1 MQWIEEQFQKPYA
14 PKAYSE
20 LDAYVRQSA
29 AEARKLTPTPRESA
43 VLIVIHP
50 HEGDA
55 GITLIQRPVYNGVH
69 SGQMAFPGG
78 KKDEG
83 DESLLHTAL
92 RELSEEVRLSLP
104 TEREY
109 FMLNEIFIPPSRLLV
124 QPFATVLNEIPNF
137 IPDEREVAALVPI
150 PLAHFGAKMKTERMD
165 IFVPHIQQTKSVP
178 AIRYEDYLI
187 WGATAMMLFELRD
200 RLDLKNKYE

>member
-1 MQWIEEQFQKPYA
+1 MQWIEEQFQKPFA

-29 AEARKLTPTPRESA
+29 AEARLQSPHPRESA
-43 VLIVIHP
+43 VLILIHP
-50 HEGDA
+50 HQGDGA
-55 GITLIQRPVYNGVH
+55 ITLIKRPIYEGVH

-78 KKDEG
+78 KKDDS

-92 RELSEEVRLSLP
+92 REVHEEVGIQLP
-104 TEREY
+104 TEKKY
-109 FMLNEIFIPPSRLLV
+109 YVLNEIFIPPSQLLV
-124 QPFATVLNEIPNF
+124 QPFATVLDHEPIFIPN
-137 IPDEREVAALVPI
+137 ENEVAQLVPI
-150 PLAHFGAKMKTERMD
+150 PLAHFGASMKTEQME
-165 IFVPHIQQTKSVP
+165 IFLPHIQEKKTVP
-178 AIRYEDYLI
+178 AIRFEEYLI

>member
-1 MQWIEEQFQKPYA
+1 MQWIEEQLQKPFE

-20 LDAYVRQSA
+20 LDAYIRESA
-29 AEARKLTPTPRESA
+29 AEARKLTPSPRESA
-43 VLIVIHP
+43 VVIVLHP

-55 GITLIQRPVYNGVH
+55 GLTLIQRPVYDGVH

-78 KKDEG
+78 KKDAS

-92 RELSEEVRLSLP
+92 RELSEEVGLSLP
-104 TEREY
+104 TEKRY
-109 FMLNEIFIPPSRLLV
+109 YPLNEIFIPPSRLLV
-124 QPFATVLNEIPNF
+124 QPFATVLNETPNF
-137 IPDEREVAALVPI
+137 IPDEKEVAALVPI
-150 PLAHFGAKMKTERMD
+150 PLGHFGAKMKTERMD
-165 IFVPHIQQTKSVP
+165 IFMPHIQQTKSVP
-178 AIRYEDYLI
+178 AIRFEDYLI

>member
-1 MQWIEEQFQKPYA
+1 MQWIEEQFQKHFA

-29 AEARKLTPTPRESA
+29 AEARLQSPHPRESA
-43 VLIVIHP
+43 VLILIHP
-50 HEGDA
+50 HQGDA
-55 GITLIQRPVYNGVH
+55 AITLIKRPIYEGVH

-78 KKDEG
+78 KKDDS

-92 RELSEEVRLSLP
+92 REVHEEVGIQLP
-104 TEREY
+104 TEKKY
-109 FMLNEIFIPPSRLLV
+109 YVLNEIFIPPSQLLV
-124 QPFATVLNEIPNF
+124 QPFATVLNHEPIFIPNE
-137 IPDEREVAALVPI
+137 DEVEQLVLI
-150 PLAHFGAKMKTERMD
+150 PLAHFGAKMKTEQME
-165 IFVPHIQQTKSVP
+165 IFMPHIQETKTVP
-178 AIRYEDYLI
+178 AIRFEEYLI

>member
-1 MQWIEEQFQKPYA
+1 MHWIEEQFKKPFE

-20 LDAYVRQSA
+20 LDAYIRESA

-43 VLIVIHP
+43 VLILIHP
-50 HEGDA
+50 HQGDA
-55 GITLIQRPVYNGVH
+55 GITLIKRPVYAGVH

-78 KKDEG
+78 KKDDS
-83 DESLLHTAL
+83 DESLIHTAL
-92 RELSEEVRLSLP
+92 REVHEEVGIQLP
-104 TEREY
+104 TESNY
-109 FMLNEIFIPPSRLLV
+109 FVLNEIFIPPSQLLV
-124 QPFATVLNEIPNF
+124 QPFATVLNHEPVFIPN
-137 IPDEREVAALVPI
+137 ENEVAALVPI

-165 IFVPHIQQTKSVP
+165 IFMPHIQQTKAVP
-178 AIRYEDYLI
+178 AIRFEEYLI

>member
-1 MQWIEEQFQKPYA
+1 MQWIEEQLKKPFE

-20 LDAYVRQSA
+20 LDAYIRESA
-29 AEARKLTPTPRESA
+29 AEARKLTPAPRESA
-43 VLIVIHP
+43 VVIVVHP

-55 GITLIQRPVYNGVH
+55 GITLIQRPVYSGVH

-92 RELSEEVRLSLP
+92 RELNEEVGISLP
-104 TEREY
+104 TEKKY
-109 FMLNEIFIPPSRLLV
+109 YVLNEIFIPPSQLLV
-124 QPFATVLNEIPNF
+124 QPFATVLSHEPVFIPN
-137 IPDEREVAALVPI
+137 ENEVAQLVPI
-150 PLAHFGAKMKTERMD
+150 PLAHFGASMKTEKME
-165 IFVPHIQQTKSVP
+165 IFMPHIQETKAVP
-178 AIRYEDYLI
+178 AIRFEEYLI

>member
-1 MQWIEEQFQKPYA
+1 MQWIEEQLQKPFE

-20 LDAYVRQSA
+20 LDAYIRESA

-43 VLIVIHP
+43 VLILIHP
-50 HEGDA
+50 HQGDA
-55 GITLIQRPVYNGVH
+55 GITLIKRPVYAGGH

-78 KKDEG
+78 KKDDS

-92 RELSEEVRLSLP
+92 REVHEEVGIQLP
-104 TEREY
+104 TESNY
-109 FMLNEIFIPPSRLLV
+109 FVLNEIFIPPSQLLV
-124 QPFATVLNEIPNF
+124 QPFATVLNHEPVFIPN
-137 IPDEREVAALVPI
+137 ENEVAALVPI

-165 IFVPHIQQTKSVP
+165 IFMPHIQQTKSVP
-178 AIRYEDYLI
+178 AIRYDDYLI

-200 RLDLKNKYE
+200 RLDLINKYE

>member
-1 MQWIEEQFQKPYA
+1 MQWIEEQFQKPFA

-29 AEARKLTPTPRESA
+29 AEARLQSPHPRESA
-43 VLIVIHP
+43 VLILIHP
-50 HEGDA
+50 HQGDA
-55 GITLIQRPVYNGVH
+55 AITLIKRPIYEGVH

-78 KKDEG
+78 KKDDS

-92 RELSEEVRLSLP
+92 REVHEEVGIQLP
-104 TEREY
+104 TEKKY
-109 FMLNEIFIPPSRLLV
+109 YVLNEIFIPPSQLLV
-124 QPFATVLNEIPNF
+124 QPFATVLNHEPVFIPN
-137 IPDEREVAALVPI
+137 ESEVAQLVPV
-150 PLAHFGAKMKTERMD
+150 PLGHFGAKMKTEQME
-165 IFVPHIQQTKSVP
+165 IFMPHIQETKTVP
-178 AIRYEDYLI
+178 AIRFEEYLI

>member
-1 MQWIEEQFQKPYA
+1 MQWIEEQFKKPFE

-20 LDAYVRQSA
+20 LDAYIRESA

-43 VLIVIHP
+43 VLILIHP
-50 HEGDA
+50 HQGDA
-55 GITLIQRPVYNGVH
+55 GITLIKRPIYEGVH

-78 KKDEG
+78 KKDHD

-92 RELSEEVRLSLP
+92 RELSEEVGLSLP
-104 TEREY
+104 TEKKY
-109 FMLNEIFIPPSRLLV
+109 FRLNEIFIPPSQLLV
-124 QPFATVLNEIPNF
+124 QPFATVLNHEPVFIPN
-137 IPDEREVAALVPI
+137 ENEVAALVPI

-165 IFVPHIQQTKSVP
+165 IFMPHIQQTKSVP
-178 AIRYEDYLI
+178 AIRYDDYLI

>member
-1 MQWIEEQFQKPYA
+1 MQWIEEQLQKPFE
-14 PKAYSE
+14 PKVYSE
-20 LDAYVRQSA
+20 LDAYIRESA

-43 VLIVIHP
+43 VVIVIHP

-55 GITLIQRPVYNGVH
+55 GLTLIQRPVYNGVH

-92 RELSEEVRLSLP
+92 RELSEEVGLSLP
-104 TEREY
+104 TENKYYR
-109 FMLNEIFIPPSRLLV
+109 LNEIFIPPSRMLV
-124 QPFATVLNEIPNF
+124 QPFATVLNEKPNF
-137 IPDEREVAALVPI
+137 IPDEKEVAALVPI

-165 IFVPHIQQTKSVP
+165 IFMPHIKETKTVP
-178 AIRYEDYLI
+178 AIRFEEHLI

>member
-1 MQWIEEQFQKPYA
+1 MQWIEEQLQKPFE
-14 PKAYSE
+14 PRSYSE
-20 LDAYVRQSA
+20 LDAYIRQSA
-29 AEARKLTPTPRESA
+29 TEARLLEPLPRESA
-43 VLIVIHP
+43 VVIVLHP

-55 GITLIQRPVYNGVH
+55 GLTLIQRPVYNGVH

-78 KKDEG
+78 KKDEE

-92 RELSEEVRLSLP
+92 RELNEEVGLSLP
-104 TEREY
+104 TEKNY
-109 FMLNEIFIPPSRLLV
+109 FVLNEIFIPPSRMLV

-137 IPDEREVAALVPI
+137 IPDEKEVAALVPI
-150 PLAHFGAKMKTERMD
+150 PLAHFGSNMKTERMD
-165 IFVPHIQQTKSVP
+165 IFMPHIQQTKSVP
-178 AIRYEDYLI
+178 AIRYDDYLI

>member
-1 MQWIEEQFQKPYA
+1 MQWIEEQLQKPFE

-20 LDAYVRQSA
+20 LDAYIRESA

-43 VLIVIHP
+43 VVIVIHP

-92 RELSEEVRLSLP
+92 RELKEEVGLSLP
-104 TEREY
+104 TENNY
-109 FMLNEIFIPPSRLLV
+109 FMLNEIFIPPSQLLV
-124 QPFATVLNEIPNF
+124 QPFATVLNHAPVFIPN
-137 IPDEREVAALVPI
+137 ENEVAQLVPI
-150 PLAHFGAKMKTERMD
+150 PLGHFGAKMKTEQME
-165 IFVPHIQQTKSVP
+165 IFMPHIRQTKSVP
-178 AIRYEDYLI
+178 AIRYNDYLI

>member
-1 MQWIEEQFQKPYA
+1 MQWIEEQFQKPFE

-20 LDAYVRQSA
+20 LDAYIRESA
-29 AEARKLTPTPRESA
+29 TEARKLTPTPRESA
-43 VLIVIHP
+43 VVIVIHP

-92 RELSEEVRLSLP
+92 RELSEEVGLSLP
-104 TEREY
+104 TENNY
-109 FMLNEIFIPPSRLLV
+109 FRLNEIFIPPSRLLV
-124 QPFATVLNEIPNF
+124 QPFATVLHEEPSF
-137 IPDEREVAALVPI
+137 IPDEKEVAALVPI
-150 PLAHFGAKMKTERMD
+150 PLSHFGASMKTEKME
-165 IFVPHIQQTKSVP
+165 IFMPHIQQTKSVP
-178 AIRYEDYLI
+178 AIRYNDYLI

-200 RLDLKNKYE
+200 RLDLKNKY

>member
-1 MQWIEEQFQKPYA
+1 MQWIEEQFQKPFA
-14 PKAYSE
+14 PKAYGE

-43 VLIVIHP
+43 VLILIHP
-50 HEGDA
+50 HFGDA
-55 GITLIQRPVYNGVH
+55 GITLIKRPIYEGVH

-78 KKDEG
+78 KKDHD

-92 RELSEEVRLSLP
+92 REVHEEMGIQFP
-104 TEREY
+104 TEKKY
-109 FMLNEIFIPPSRLLV
+109 YVLNEIFIPPSQLLV
-124 QPFATVLNEIPNF
+124 QPFATVLNHEPVFIPN
-137 IPDEREVAALVPI
+137 ENEVAQLVHI
-150 PLAHFGAKMKTERMD
+150 PLAHFGADMKTEKME
-165 IFVPHIQQTKSVP
+165 IFMPHIKETKIVP
-178 AIRYEDYLI
+178 AIRFEEHLI

>member
-1 MQWIEEQFQKPYA
+1 MEWIVEQLQKTFE

-20 LDAYVRQSA
+20 LDAYIRESA
-29 AEARKLTPTPRESA
+29 AEARKLTPLPRESA
-43 VLIVIHP
+43 VVIVLHP

-55 GITLIQRPVYNGVH
+55 GITLIQRPVYDGVH

-92 RELSEEVRLSLP
+92 RELHEEVGLQLP
-104 TEREY
+104 TEKKY
-109 FMLNEIFIPPSRLLV
+109 FSLNEIFIPPSRMLV
-124 QPFATVLNEIPNF
+124 QPYATVLEESPVFIPN
-137 IPDEREVAALVPI
+137 EEEVAALVPI
-150 PLAHFGAKMKTERMD
+150 PLSHFGAKMKTEKME
-165 IFVPHIQQTKSVP
+165 IFMPHIQQTKIVP
-178 AIRYEDYLI
+178 AIRFEEYFI

>member
-1 MQWIEEQFQKPYA
+1 MHWIEEQLQKA
-14 PKAYSE
+14 FEPKAYSE
-20 LDAYVRQSA
+20 LDAYIRESA
-29 AEARKLTPTPRESA
+29 AEARKLTPLPRESA
-43 VLIVIHP
+43 VVIVLHP

-55 GITLIQRPVYNGVH
+55 GITLIQRPVYDGVH

-92 RELSEEVRLSLP
+92 RELHEEVGLLLP
-104 TEREY
+104 TEKKY
-109 FMLNEIFIPPSRLLV
+109 YGLNEIFIPPSRMLV
-124 QPFATVLNEIPNF
+124 QPFATVLEEFPVFIPN
-137 IPDEREVAALVPI
+137 EEEVAALVPI
-150 PLAHFGAKMKTERMD
+150 PLSHFGAKMKTEKME
-165 IFVPHIQQTKSVP
+165 IFMPHIQQTKTVP
-178 AIRYEDYLI
+178 AIRFEEYFI

>member
-1 MQWIEEQFQKPYA
+1 MQWIEEQFQKPFA
-14 PKAYSE
+14 PKAYGE

-43 VLIVIHP
+43 VLILIHP
-50 HEGDA
+50 HFGDA
-55 GITLIQRPVYNGVH
+55 GITLIKRPIYEGVH

-78 KKDEG
+78 KKDHD

-92 RELSEEVRLSLP
+92 REVHEEMGIQFP
-104 TEREY
+104 TEKKY
-109 FMLNEIFIPPSRLLV
+109 YVLNEIFIPPSQLLV
-124 QPFATVLNEIPNF
+124 QPFATVLNHEPVFIPN
-137 IPDEREVAALVPI
+137 ENEVAQLVHI
-150 PLAHFGAKMKTERMD
+150 PLAHFGADMKTEKME
-165 IFVPHIQQTKSVP
+165 IFMPHIKETKTVP
-178 AIRYEDYLI
+178 AIRFEEHLI

>member
-1 MQWIEEQFQKPYA
+1 MHWIEEQFKKPFE

-20 LDAYVRQSA
+20 LDAYIRESA

-43 VLIVIHP
+43 VLILIHP
-50 HEGDA
+50 HQGDA
-55 GITLIQRPVYNGVH
+55 GITLIKRPVYNGVH

-78 KKDEG
+78 KKDVG

-92 RELSEEVRLSLP
+92 REVHEEVGIQLP
-104 TEREY
+104 TESNY
-109 FMLNEIFIPPSRLLV
+109 FVLNEIFIPPSQLLV

-137 IPDEREVAALVPI
+137 IPDENEVAALVPI
-150 PLAHFGAKMKTERMD
+150 PLAHFGAKMKTERID
-165 IFVPHIQQTKSVP
+165 IFMPHIQQTKSVP
-178 AIRYEDYLI
+178 AIRYDDYLI

-200 RLDLKNKYE
+200 RLDLRNKYE

>member
-1 MQWIEEQFQKPYA
+1 MQWIEEQFQKPFA

-29 AEARKLTPTPRESA
+29 AEARLQSPHPRESA
-43 VLIVIHP
+43 VLILIHP
-50 HEGDA
+50 HQGDA
-55 GITLIQRPVYNGVH
+55 AITLIKRPIYEGVH

-78 KKDEG
+78 KKDVG
-83 DESLLHTAL
+83 DDSLLHTAL
-92 RELSEEVRLSLP
+92 REVHEEVGIQLP
-104 TEREY
+104 TEKEY
-109 FMLNEIFIPPSRLLV
+109 YMLNEIFIPPSQLLV
-124 QPFATVLNEIPNF
+124 QPFATVLNHEPVFIPN
-137 IPDEREVAALVPI
+137 ENEVAQLVHI

-165 IFVPHIQQTKSVP
+165 IFMPHIQQTKSVP
-178 AIRYEDYLI
+178 AIRYNDYLI

>member
-1 MQWIEEQFQKPYA
+1 MHWIEEQFKKPFE

-20 LDAYVRQSA
+20 LDAYIRESA

-43 VLIVIHP
+43 VLIIIHP
-50 HEGDA
+50 HQGDA
-55 GITLIQRPVYNGVH
+55 GITLIKRPVYAGVH

-78 KKDEG
+78 KKDDS

-92 RELSEEVRLSLP
+92 REVHEEVGIQLP
-104 TEREY
+104 TESNY
-109 FMLNEIFIPPSRLLV
+109 FVLNEIFIPPSQLLV
-124 QPFATVLNEIPNF
+124 QPFATVLNHEPVFIPN
-137 IPDEREVAALVPI
+137 ENEVAALVPI

-165 IFVPHIQQTKSVP
+165 IFMPHIQQTKSVP
-178 AIRYEDYLI
+178 AIRYDDYLI

-200 RLDLKNKYE
+200 RLDLINKYE

>member
-1 MQWIEEQFQKPYA
+1 MHWIEEQFKKPFE

-20 LDAYVRQSA
+20 LDAYIRESA

-43 VLIVIHP
+43 VLILIHP
-50 HEGDA
+50 HQGDA
-55 GITLIQRPVYNGVH
+55 AITLIKRPVYEGVH

-78 KKDEG
+78 KKDVG

-92 RELSEEVRLSLP
+92 REVHEEVGIQLP
-104 TEREY
+104 TESNY
-109 FMLNEIFIPPSRLLV
+109 FVLNEIFIPPSQLLV
-124 QPFATVLNEIPNF
+124 QPFATVLNHEPIFIPNE
-137 IPDEREVAALVPI
+137 DEVEQLVLI
-150 PLAHFGAKMKTERMD
+150 PLAHFGAKMKTEQME
-165 IFVPHIQQTKSVP
+165 IFMPHIQETKTVP
-178 AIRYEDYLI
+178 AIRFEEYLI

>member
-1 MQWIEEQFQKPYA
+1 MQWIEYELQKPFE

-20 LDAYVRQSA
+20 LDAYIRESA

-43 VLIVIHP
+43 VVIVIHP
-50 HEGDA
+50 HEEDA

-83 DESLLHTAL
+83 DASLLHTAL
-92 RELSEEVRLSLP
+92 RELNEEVGLSLP
-104 TEREY
+104 SEREY
-109 FMLNEIFIPPSRLLV
+109 FKLNEIFIPPSRLLV
-124 QPFATVLNEIPNF
+124 QPFATVLNEIPKLT
-137 IPDEREVAALVPI
+137 PDEKEVAALVPV
-150 PLAHFGAKMKTERMD
+150 PLRHFGAKMKTERMD
-165 IFVPHIQQTKSVP
+165 IFMPHIQQTKSVP
-178 AIRYEDYLI
+178 AIRYNDYLI

>member
-1 MQWIEEQFQKPYA
+1 MQWIEEQFQKPFA

-29 AEARKLTPTPRESA
+29 AEARRLTPTPRESA
-43 VLIVIHP
+43 VLILIHP
-50 HEGDA
+50 HQGDA
-55 GITLIQRPVYNGVH
+55 GITLIKRPVYEGVH

-78 KKDEG
+78 KKDDS

-92 RELSEEVRLSLP
+92 REVHEEVGIQLP
-104 TEREY
+104 TEKKY
-109 FMLNEIFIPPSRLLV
+109 FVLNEIFIPPSQLLV
-124 QPFATVLNEIPNF
+124 QPFATVLDHEPIFIPN
-137 IPDEREVAALVPI
+137 ENEVAQLVLI
-150 PLAHFGAKMKTERMD
+150 PLAHFGAKMKTEQME
-165 IFVPHIQQTKSVP
+165 IFMPHIQQTKSVP
-178 AIRYEDYLI
+178 AIRYSDYLI